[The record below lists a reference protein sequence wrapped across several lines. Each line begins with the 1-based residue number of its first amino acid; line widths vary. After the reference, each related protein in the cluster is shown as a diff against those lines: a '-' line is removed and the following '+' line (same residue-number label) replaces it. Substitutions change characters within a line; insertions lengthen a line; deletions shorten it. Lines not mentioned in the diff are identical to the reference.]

1 MTVLDLLLGRTL
13 GSDEAR
19 GEQIGSLVGIP
30 VFGTEVGLTL
40 PIPLGAAGIALGAAT
55 PRTQAPGPHPTRPAR
70 RPPPGSRRIQLAI

>member
-30 VFGTEVGLTL
+30 VFGTEVALTL
-40 PIPLGAAGIALGAAT
+40 PIPLGAAGITLGAA
-55 PRTQAPGPHPTRPAR
+55 R
-70 RPPPGSRRIQLAI
+70 

>member
-30 VFGTEVGLTL
+30 VFGREVALTL
-40 PIPLGAAGIALGAAT
+40 PIPLGAAGITLGAAT
-55 PRTQAPGPHPTRPAR
+55 
-70 RPPPGSRRIQLAI
+70 